1 LILSAHETRVKIE
14 DIYKTRWHHMGVEA
28 SIYENS
34 WSVKQQPSEHGWEE
48 NTIESERECTWQ
60 GGRFPHNPNMV
71 DEGRGTDPDRKHL
84 YDL

>member
-1 LILSAHETRVKIE
+1 
-14 DIYKTRWHHMGVEA
+14 MGVEA

-60 GGRFPHNPNMV
+60 GGS
-71 DEGRGTDPDRKHL
+71 TIST
-84 YDL
+84 